1 MSGLKSYLQFIFIK
15 DLDQVDEDELSEA
28 LRIKQNSD
36 ETLNNSTFKLEFG
49 QNKCFLLGFHCPQVV
64 TITTSKKAFICFWT
78 RLTNRH
84 WITRL
89 SEKTDEQWRNRFKI
103 YFISNK
109 RPKNEKFDHVLTL
122 CTHFCSHLS
131 PPCLIRWASDQPGTS
146 EMEYSSK
153 AKANVLLAATQWWY
167 SGF

>member
-78 RLTNRH
+78 RLTNLH

-89 SEKTDEQWRNRFKI
+89 SEKTDEQ
-103 YFISNK
+103 
-109 RPKNEKFDHVLTL
+109 
-122 CTHFCSHLS
+122 
-131 PPCLIRWASDQPGTS
+131 
-146 EMEYSSK
+146 
-153 AKANVLLAATQWWY
+153 
-167 SGF
+167 